1 MDRMQKETDAELIEL
16 EKRLKKEYK
25 KAQKEVEERA
35 VEYFKAFQERD
46 DAMLMRLREGK
57 ITADE
62 YYRWRQNQMLVGN
75 RWVSLRDRLAS
86 DYVTAN
92 VRASG
97 MINEHLYNTYAENF
111 NYQTFL
117 AEREG
122 RIETTFSLYDKDAVR
137 QALKETPDLITTS
150 QVNIPKNQRWNAQK
164 VTSALTQGILQG
176 DSIGRIASRLQ
187 TVTNMNRNA
196 AIRNARTLTT
206 GAENGGR
213 FSCSQRLEKLGVQ
226 QQKQWMATL
235 DKRTR
240 DSHRRLDGEIVD
252 MDQPFSNGLMYPGDP
267 DMMHSHPEEVYNCR
281 CRYVTQFKNFP
292 STFERSTDAL
302 GESYEDWKRG
312 KNSNESK

>member
-1 MDRMQKETDAELIEL
+1 MDQMQKETDAELARL
-16 EKRLKKEYK
+16 ERRLKKEYK
-25 KAQKEVEERA
+25 KAQEETEERA
-35 VEYFKAFQERD
+35 ARYFKEFQERD
-46 DAMLMRLREGK
+46 NAMLMRLQAGQISKE
-57 ITADE
+57 E
-62 YYRWRQNQMLVGN
+62 YLQWRRGQMLVGN

-111 NYQTFL
+111 NYQAFL

-150 QVNIPKNQRWNAQK
+150 QVNIKKNQRWNAQK
-164 VTSALTQGILQG
+164 VTSALTRGILQG
-176 DSIGRIASRLQ
+176 DSIGHIADRLQ
-187 TVTNMNRNA
+187 TVSNMNRNA

-226 QQKQWMATL
+226 QEKQWMATL
-235 DKRTR
+235 DRRTR
-240 DSHRRLDGEIVD
+240 HSHRLLDGETVD

-281 CRYVTQFKNFP
+281 CRYVTQFKSFP

-302 GESYEDWKRG
+302 GESYEDWKNG
-312 KNSNESK
+312 KS

>member
-1 MDRMQKETDAELIEL
+1 MDLMQKETDAELIEL
-16 EKRLKKEYK
+16 EKRLKREYK
-25 KAQKEVEERA
+25 KAQAEVEERA
-35 VEYFKAFQERD
+35 VQYFKEFQDRD
-46 DAMLMRLREGK
+46 NAMLKRLHDGK
-57 ITADE
+57 ITAEE

-111 NYQTFL
+111 NYQAFL

-122 RIETTFSLYDKDAVR
+122 RIETSFTLYDKDAVR
-137 QALKETPDLITTS
+137 QALIKTPDLIQTS
-150 QVNIPKNQRWNAQK
+150 QVNVKKNQRWNAQK

-176 DSIGRIASRLQ
+176 DSIGHISDRLQ
-187 TVTNMNRNA
+187 TVTNMNQKA
-196 AIRNARTLTT
+196 AVRNARTLTT

-213 FSCSQRLEKLGVQ
+213 FSCSQRLEKMGVQ

-240 DSHRRLDGEIVD
+240 DSHRMLDGEMVD

-267 DMMHSHPEEVYNCR
+267 DMMHIKPEEVYNCR
-281 CRYVTQFKNFP
+281 CRYVTQFKSFP

-312 KNSNESK
+312 KSKNDSK